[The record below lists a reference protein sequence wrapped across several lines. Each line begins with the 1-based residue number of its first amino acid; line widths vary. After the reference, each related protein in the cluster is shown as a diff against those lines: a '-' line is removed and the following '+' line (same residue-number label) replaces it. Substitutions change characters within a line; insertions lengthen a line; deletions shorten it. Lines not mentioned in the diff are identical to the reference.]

1 MDAEEEWGVER
12 GGAREVTWLAGVNE
26 MDPQSIIHSVS
37 HPHPRLRER
46 GGRGEE
52 MRR

>member
-1 MDAEEEWGVER
+1 MRR

-26 MDPQSIIHSVS
+26 MDPQSIIHPVS

-46 GGRGEE
+46 EGGGDEE
-52 MRR
+52 IAKA